1 MTPVGH
7 KTFNSFF
14 DQVNDVPSDFAE
26 HGIELALL
34 ASEAVEGAL
43 VAGGATT
50 GAAAE
55 DIAEPYL
62 RTVASADAVALGDGT

>member
-1 MTPVGH
+1 MTFLQILV
-7 KTFNSFF
+7 
-14 DQVNDVPSDFAE
+14 E
-26 HGIELALL
+26 HGIQLALL

-62 RTVASADAVALGDGT
+62 RTVATADAVALGDGTGHQRSSAKRISCND

>member
-1 MTPVGH
+1 MGQKP
-7 KTFNSFF
+7 FNSFF
-14 DQVNDVPSDFAE
+14 DGLSDFVE

-34 ASEAVEGAL
+34 ASGAIEGAL

-62 RTVASADAVALGDGT
+62 RRVATADAVALGDGT